1 MADGVRSAVV
11 TFKQVLAVTR
21 DRQPM
26 PHMRQLVGS
35 YEIGER
41 TKDATLC
48 HNAFQCEKKD
58 HGLTIKPAG
67 EMPFGF

>member
-11 TFKQVLAVTR
+11 TFKQVLAVTQG
-21 DRQPM
+21 RQPL

-41 TKDATLC
+41 TKDASLC

-58 HGLTIKPAG
+58 RDLDIKPAG
-67 EMPFGF
+67 EMAFAL